1 MTDRAALVSTIAF
14 ALIRCKRYFRVM
26 AQTHNTDEARFAAAQ
41 IIADQIALSGF
52 DVRQKPPRPPHS
64 TP

>member
-26 AQTHNTDEARFAAAQ
+26 AQTHNTDEARLAAAQ

>member
-1 MTDRAALVSTIAF
+1 MTDRAAVISTVAF
-14 ALIRCKRYFRVM
+14 ALIGGTRYFRVM
-26 AQTHNTDEARFAAAQ
+26 AQTHNTDEARLAAAK
-41 IIADQIALSGF
+41 IIADQIALSGY